1 MPSDTGNST
10 CYFVAGQHH
19 FELNIV
25 HVKIKSAMLQAPAL
39 MQVDRLLYHDP
50 ICAYITWPD
59 CHMKDL
65 AMNLSLQ

>member
-1 MPSDTGNST
+1 
-10 CYFVAGQHH
+10 
-19 FELNIV
+19 
-25 HVKIKSAMLQAPAL
+25 MLQAPAL